1 MSETGLSIRPAGPED
16 ADQIGELFY
25 RCDLHYWGDKAPSRD
40 AMLEHVRDRVLAEGS
55 TTEILLAEQEG
66 KAVGFASFSILY
78 PAPDL
83 GGALYLKDLFT
94 LSEARGKGLGEALM
108 QALAQTA
115 VARGC
120 CRFDWTAEDHNP
132 RAMAFYERIGAQRV
146 TEKVYYRFDGE
157 RLREFAE
164 KSGR

>member
-1 MSETGLSIRPAGPED
+1 MSESSFSFRLAVPGDFEAV
-16 ADQIGELFY
+16 GELFY
-25 RCDLHYWGDKAPSRD
+25 LCDLHYWGERAPSAETMR
-40 AMLEHVRDRVLAEGS
+40 EHVRSRVLVEGS
-55 TTEILLAEQEG
+55 TTEILLIEQDG
-66 KAVGFASFSILY
+66 KALGFASFSVLY

-94 LSEARGKGLGEALM
+94 RAETRGQGAGEALM
-108 QALAQTA
+108 RALAEIA

-132 RAMAFYERIGAQRV
+132 RAMAFYDNLGAQRI

-157 RLREFAE
+157 RLKEFAR
-164 KSGR
+164 KSGA